1 MYNFERGKDKFL
13 CFQLIPII
21 SVYYCSVY
29 YIFER
34 EKENCTNTLDLAFKI
49 R

>member
-1 MYNFERGKDKFL
+1 MYNFEREKEICL

-21 SVYYCSVY
+21 SVY